1 MFGAKSALLKGL
13 LVAGGLLSLPAGTAV
28 AELTP
33 AAKYVALH
41 LLEEQVRI
49 PVPGAGYSVAA
60 TILRPDGPGPY
71 GAIVLN
77 HGVPGSAQGRAQVT
91 ALDFR
96 VAAPVF
102 AQHGYAVIMPL
113 RRGFGATGGE
123 FAEDAGPC
131 SNPNFAKGE
140 EAAANDVMAA
150 YDYARALSYVDPDRM
165 ILAGQSAG
173 GMASLYAA
181 GKRSPKGLA
190 AILNFA
196 GGRGGVPQISPGM
209 PCAPEPLGKVF
220 EEIGAEVKAPV
231 LFHYAENDHY
241 FGPQVAQQW
250 YQQFR
255 AAGADAELVVQPP
268 FGNDGHFLFVHPQG
282 VKQWLPAV
290 KDFFAHHGLPFKA
303 IDNEA
308 PQQSTQVAGG

>member
-1 MFGAKSALLKGL
+1 MLGGKSAFAKA
-13 LVAGGLLSLPAGTAV
+13 LVFLCGVLALPVPTAV

-33 AAKYVALH
+33 SAKYAL
-41 LLEEQVRI
+41 LNLVEEQVRI

-71 GAIVLN
+71 GVVVLN

-91 ALDFR
+91 SMDFR
-96 VAAPVF
+96 AAAPVF

-131 SNPNFAKGE
+131 SNPDFAKGE
-140 EAAANDVMAA
+140 EAAADDVMAA
-150 YDYARALSYVDPDRM
+150 YEYARALSYVDPDRM

-181 GKRSPKGLA
+181 AKRSPKGLA

-196 GGRGGVPQISPGM
+196 GGRGGVPQITPGV
-209 PCAPEPLGKVF
+209 PCAPEPLGQVF
-220 EEIGAEVKAPV
+220 EEIGAAVKAPV
-231 LFHYAENDHY
+231 LFHYAQNDRY
-241 FGPQVAQQW
+241 FGPGVAQQW
-250 YQQFR
+250 YERFT
-255 AAGADAELVVQPP
+255 AGGADAELVLQPA

-290 KDFFAHHGLPFKA
+290 KEFLSEHGVPFQPIRKESV
-303 IDNEA
+303 D
-308 PQQSTQVAGG
+308 QRMVAGS